1 MNDLSFHDFQI
12 PFLIRSNF
20 SLSRPVIRGLGREIS
35 LRTCFSPLYFSLNV
49 ASLTLLSLLCLVLKT
64 FSSMFTGANGVL
76 AGETLIYCLYTEQHS
91 AHSNCSF
98 KENPA
103 QPQPWANLLAWE
115 PWGNGWNYLSSLSAK
130 AAKNWI
136 YLYWLFFNWCFSFPY
151 CLRTYTCPNS
161 G

>member
-35 LRTCFSPLYFSLNV
+35 LPTCFFPLYFSLNV

-76 AGETLIYCLYTEQHS
+76 AGETLVGEESIHAFMQNSIQHTGIAVSRKVLLSPSHEQT
-91 AHSNCSF
+91 C
-98 KENPA
+98 
-103 QPQPWANLLAWE
+103 WL
-115 PWGNGWNYLSSLSAK
+115 GSLEEMAE
-130 AAKNWI
+130 I
-136 YLYWLFFNWCFSFPY
+136 
-151 CLRTYTCPNS
+151 T
-161 G
+161 